1 MAQICYKCGKKAM
14 AGHLVSHSKIH
25 TKRRFKPNLHI
36 FWVFVK
42 GKNVRAK
49 FCTKCLR
56 TVKGRSH
63 RDLKLKAEVVA
74 LTV

>member
-1 MAQICYKCGKKAM
+1 M

-25 TKRRFKPNLHI
+25 KKRRFGANLHT
-36 FWVFVK
+36 FWILEK

-56 TVKGRSH
+56 AKKGRSH
-63 RDLKLKAEVVA
+63 KDLKTKITAP
-74 LTV
+74 TIGI

>member
-1 MAQICYKCGKKAM
+1 M

-25 TKRRFKPNLHI
+25 RKRRFGANLHT
-36 FWVFVK
+36 FWVMEK
-42 GKNVRAK
+42 GRSVRAK

-63 RDLKLKAEVVA
+63 RDLKVKS
-74 LTV
+74 TVTASV